1 MVLGTRYIV
10 MGQIYHRR
18 RHLPSNLLSLLLG
31 KLKPG
36 DGILRSNSY
45 VKRFNKWRHQKVS
58 EATRSRCR

>member
-1 MVLGTRYIV
+1 

-18 RHLPSNLLSLLLG
+18 RHLPSNLLNLLLG

-36 DGILRSNSY
+36 DGVLRSNSY
-45 VKRFNKWRHQKVS
+45 IKRFNKWRHQKVS